1 MLSPES
7 AARNLLAVER
17 GWSCALT
24 GVRVAPP
31 LLTVSPRK
39 RPSILHKRLTRLFQH
54 TPAPPTCQ
62 WWPGSHVARRR
73 LMTPFVGTLLLL
85 LLSPV
90 SSRTFRA
97 SKRNSP
103 PGALAHTHRIT
114 ILELDVPL
122 LEHINT
128 GKTTSTEE
136 GREGYTLPCPTQL
149 YLHSPLL
156 RASASNFFRLNCGTL
171 LRR

>member
-1 MLSPES
+1 MVLCSHRCSRSPSRPNHRGS
-7 AARNLLAVER
+7 AHPFFTKDSHLYPNIPGTSSLAE
-17 GWSCALT
+17 
-24 GVRVAPP
+24 P
-31 LLTVSPRK
+31 
-39 RPSILHKRLTRLFQH
+39 
-54 TPAPPTCQ
+54 
-62 WWPGSHVARRR
+62 RRR

-103 PGALAHTHRIT
+103 PGAPAHTHRIA

-128 GKTTSTEE
+128 DKTTSTEE

-156 RASASNFFRLNCGTL
+156 RASASNFFRLNCRT
-171 LRR
+171 